1 MALVS
6 SSLEVHSLEVI
17 DNSASLLEEE
27 ATGGCEAV
35 EPLSPVGIH
44 AASHLQRQSPLRG
57 CIVAFNP
64 LHVFSDMFIFTLIIF
79 FVKGRPVLFARG
91 IMVAGLLLV
100 TRCSTRGPQQR

>member
-1 MALVS
+1 M
-6 SSLEVHSLEVI
+6 
-17 DNSASLLEEE
+17 
-27 ATGGCEAV
+27 

-64 LHVFSDMFIFTLIIF
+64 LPVFSDMFIFIIF
-79 FVKGRPVLFARG
+79 FFRGKRVLFAGR

-100 TRCSTRGPQQR
+100 ARCSTRGPQQR